1 VSSFTRY
8 LLLQAPGWLAVTA
21 ALAALRWLADV
32 PWWTVPVGLA
42 LFVAKDLAM
51 YPVMRDTLRPP
62 RRALVGSRG
71 RAVDRLAPSGYVR
84 VDGELWRAETAG
96 DAIPAGAEIIVRELR
111 GLTAQVE
118 PAGPG

>member
-8 LLLQAPGWLAVTA
+8 LLLQAPGWVALGA
-21 ALAALRWLADV
+21 ALVVLRWLADV
-32 PWWTVPVGLA
+32 PWWMVPVGLA

-51 YPVMRDTLRPP
+51 YPVIRDTLLPP
-62 RRALVGSRG
+62 RRTLVGSRG
-71 RAVDRLAPSGYVR
+71 RAIDRLAPSGYVR

-96 DAIPAGAEIIVRELR
+96 DEIPAGADIVVREVR
-111 GLTAQVE
+111 GLTARVE